1 MTRRLDSDYLVLIC
15 TYNERENLPKLFQ
28 AIRQVSADSD
38 ILVVDDNSPDQTAQ
52 WVQQEQNND
61 PKVHLIQRTGKL
73 GLGSAI
79 KTGMLYAIEHGYP
92 WLINL
97 DGDLSHN
104 PAVIP
109 QLLANKDSHDL
120 VIGSRYVPGG
130 GLEGCSWRRI
140 ALSKF
145 ANQLARWMVGWSIRD
160 CSSAYRLYRI
170 ETLQKIQFDA
180 LKETGYG
187 FLEEILAHL
196 IKTGARVAEVPIV
209 YQERKLGKSKISLKE
224 ARSAFSALVNASKI
238 YRSIK

>member
-1 MTRRLDSDYLVLIC
+1 MTRRANPNYLVLIC

-28 AIRQVSADSD
+28 AIRQVDAQAD

-52 WVQQEQNND
+52 WVLQEQNND
-61 PKVHLIQRTGKL
+61 PHVHLIQRTGKL

-79 KTGMLYAIEHGYP
+79 KTGMQYAIDHGYP

-109 QLLANKDSHDL
+109 ELLAKQDSYDL

-140 ALSKF
+140 AVSRF
-145 ANQLARWMVGWSIRD
+145 ANQLARWMVGWKIQD

-170 ETLQKIQFDA
+170 ATLQRIQ
-180 LKETGYG
+180 LQTLEETGYG

-196 IKTGARVAEVPIV
+196 IKTGARVTEVPIV
-209 YQERKLGKSKISLKE
+209 YQERRLGQSKISLRE
-224 ARSAFSALVNASKI
+224 ARSAFNALVKASKI
-238 YRSIK
+238 YRSR

>member
-1 MTRRLDSDYLVLIC
+1 
-15 TYNERENLPKLFQ
+15 
-28 AIRQVSADSD
+28 
-38 ILVVDDNSPDQTAQ
+38 
-52 WVQQEQNND
+52 
-61 PKVHLIQRTGKL
+61 
-73 GLGSAI
+73 GSAI
-79 KTGMLYAIEHGYP
+79 KTGMHYAIEHGYP

-109 QLLANKDSHDL
+109 QLLVKKDSHDL

-170 ETLQKIQFDA
+170 ETLQKIQLDA

-196 IKTGARVAEVPIV
+196 IKAGARVAEVPIV
-209 YQERKLGKSKISLKE
+209 YQERKLGTSKISLKE
-224 ARSAFSALVNASKI
+224 ARSAFSALVKASKI
-238 YRSIK
+238 YRSMK